1 MLKNYLV
8 IAWRNIV
15 RNKINSIINVSGLAI
30 GIASVIMIT
39 LYVHDETQ
47 YDKFFKN
54 AKRIYQVDLDAMMG
68 GQGGLLSN
76 TPPAVGPALQKSF
89 PEIEAY
95 SRFYVMGDEVIRNDA
110 GSKMQNH
117 FTEKKFLAV
126 DSNFLQVFDYAMLEG
141 DPKTCLQQPHSIVL
155 TETTAKKYFGNE
167 NPIGKNLILDQYKDP
182 FAVTAVMPFFAV
194 VALPK
199 GYHEL
204 LLSTIC

>member
-1 MLKNYLV
+1 MLKNYLL

-39 LYVHDETQ
+39 LYVQDETQ
-47 YDKFFKN
+47 YDKFLKN
-54 AKRIYQVDLDAMMG
+54 ANRIYQVDLDGMMG

-76 TPPAVGPALQKSF
+76 TPPAVGPALQRSF

-141 DPKTCLQQPHSIVL
+141 DPKTCLQQP
-155 TETTAKKYFGNE
+155 
-167 NPIGKNLILDQYKDP
+167 
-182 FAVTAVMPFFAV
+182 
-194 VALPK
+194 
-199 GYHEL
+199 
-204 LLSTIC
+204 